1 MGSVPG
7 CPRRGRKGKLT
18 AVLDHQLRIGD
29 AKVSDTIIAA
39 YKERGLQP
47 PEHLEAPPLIEP
59 RFSVYWEAYRD
70 LQTERVQRQATIP
83 FNAIAS
89 YARQYGLDVDRL
101 KRIVWKVDEV
111 LLLHWEGVDKTTAAQ
126 QKVEQAQQRA
136 GLGAKK

>member
-7 CPRRGRKGKLT
+7 GPRRGRKGKLT

-47 PEHLEAPPLIEP
+47 PEHLEEPPLIEK
-59 RFSVYWEAYRD
+59 RFTVYWEAYRD
-70 LQTERVQRQATIP
+70 LQTERINARATIP
-83 FNAIAS
+83 FSAIAS
-89 YARQYGLDVDRL
+89 YAQQYGLDVDRL

-111 LLLHWEGVDKTTAAQ
+111 LLEHWKGLDKAATAAAN
-126 QKVEQAQQRA
+126 VEQAQRA
-136 GLGAKK
+136 SLGANK